1 MTLMTQGKNDELTK
15 TGVNTQTFIWGSTG
29 KQIKLIKL
37 VETIFI
43 GIYGMA

>member
-1 MTLMTQGKNDELTK
+1 MTQGKNDELTD
-15 TGVNTQTFIWGSTG
+15 VNTQTFIWGSTS